1 VLYDYGAEEGSEWEI
16 IVGLDSIVM
25 HVDAVDEYEYEGK
38 MVKMLHVSDD
48 NEVFSGIIFCGVGHM
63 TSYFPERLMQKR
75 KDYRV
80 VGIRCFWR
88 NGELVFKYGERDCDE
103 VYEEWHNG
111 IEEDGP
117 STGFGTL
124 TVYPNPTNGVLTIHH
139 SSFRIHHSAFR
150 ITNLM
155 GQTVQTGNLNAET
168 QQIDVSGLPQGMYF
182 ISVGDLTQ
190 KFVVR

>member
-1 VLYDYGAEEGSEWEI
+1 
-16 IVGLDSIVM
+16 
-25 HVDAVDEYEYEGK
+25 
-38 MVKMLHVSDD
+38 
-48 NEVFSGIIFCGVGHM
+48 M
-63 TSYFPERLMQKR
+63 TRG

-80 VGIRCFWR
+80 EGMRCYWR

-117 STGFGTL
+117 STGSGTF
-124 TVYPNPTNGVLTIHH
+124 TIYPNPANNILIVETRLIASLPVANEY
-139 SSFRIHHSAFR
+139 R

-155 GQTVQTGNLNAET
+155 GQTVFTGNLTAET
-168 QQIDVSGLPQGMYF
+168 QQIDVSALPQGMYF
-182 ISVGDLTQ
+182 ISVGDMTR